1 MGFIF
6 ESKGQKERKKKRR
19 VFLVRCRKRPS
30 DGCCGVLT
38 DEIILVF
45 WERVD
50 LSEGIECVEG
60 IYKEKKIELLLLLLL
75 LLLLYKLAL

>member
-45 WERVD
+45 
-50 LSEGIECVEG
+50 
-60 IYKEKKIELLLLLLL
+60 
-75 LLLLYKLAL
+75 